1 MEDIIAIL
9 LNKAGIVFKPSI
21 VACPDSKPAIIAPKA
36 EARNH
41 IPIIWPTNL
50 FGERLDI
57 AARPIG
63 LNVSSPIVWKR

>member
-21 VACPDSKPAIIAPKA
+21 VACRNSKRAMMAPKA

-41 IPIIWPTNL
+41 IH
-50 FGERLDI
+50 
-57 AARPIG
+57 
-63 LNVSSPIVWKR
+63 IV